1 MDQLTS
7 EWSEPGFVPDSP
19 WEFPQPEDEF
29 SAQWLSDAGGE
40 PFHEDSRPAAPV
52 NVDFDDPISDHLVKV
67 LRRRVRDACNVN
79 SQDDVR
85 WKAIDWLFI
94 PGQCDKEGLDFERV
108 CMVLE
113 SRPTVVRARA
123 VLQMWR
129 AGVILSR
136 PLPQQ
141 ATALPLDFESEIAA
155 RVGFGLPVEIA
166 RVIWSWPSIHAFDI
180 VERFPGENVAEVLR
194 RFDASGLVAAAHM
207 RLYFVAR
214 NPDILPANLLRS
226 FSFAKSIHVVY

>member
-7 EWSEPGFVPDSP
+7 ELSETGFVPDSP
-19 WEFPQPEDEF
+19 WAFPPLEVEF
-29 SAQWLSDAGGE
+29 SEQDDDEESFD
-40 PFHEDSRPAAPV
+40 EDSRPAAPV

-67 LRRRVRDACNVN
+67 LRRRARDACNVN
-79 SQDDVR
+79 SPDKVR
-85 WKAIDWLFI
+85 LEAIDWMFI
-94 PGQCDKEGLDFERV
+94 PGQCDEEGLDFEHV
-108 CMVLE
+108 CMALE
-113 SRPTVVRARA
+113 SRPTVVRVRA
-123 VLQMWR
+123 VLQMWK

-141 ATALPLDFESEIAA
+141 ATALPLDLESEVAA
-155 RVGFGLPVEIA
+155 RVGFGLPVKIA
-166 RVIWSWPSIHAFDI
+166 RIIWSWPSIHAFDI
-180 VERFPGENVAEVLR
+180 VDRFPGEDVAGVLR

-214 NPDILPANLLRS
+214 NPDILPANLLRT